1 MKFDNSLEQVYL
13 SDLQDLYDA
22 EKQLVKALPKLARSV
37 SSPKLSQ
44 GFQRHA
50 KQTQEHAKRLEKIF
64 QQHQLKS
71 KGRRCPAMAG
81 LIAEANETLEEDF
94 SEQLL
99 DVGVI
104 TAAQKVE
111 HYEMSAYTSA
121 IALAQALDFEADVRL
136 LERTLREEEETERQL
151 STLCENIVQQQQRS
165 EGSWTWQGEQT
176 SRGTRGGG
184 RKASQQGSRATRG
197 NQARSGSGQARATR
211 NHDEIRRWAEERDGA
226 PASVRGTAKGGA
238 TGLLRID
245 FPGYSGERT
254 LQHISWNEWFDKFDE
269 ENLQFLYQDRT
280 KDGKESRFFKLV
292 CEPKTRR
299 ATATR

>member
-44 GFQRHA
+44 GFERHA

-94 SEQLL
+94 SDQLL

-136 LERTLREEEETERQL
+136 LERTLQEEEDTERQL
-151 STLCENIVQQQQRS
+151 STLCENIVHEQQRS
-165 EGSWTWQGEQT
+165 EGGWTRQREQT
-176 SRGTRGGG
+176 NRGTRSGG
-184 RKASQQGSRATRG
+184 RRTLRSKSPSTRP
-197 NQARSGSGQARATR
+197 ARAGTR
-211 NHDEIRRWAEERDGA
+211 
-226 PASVRGTAKGGA
+226 
-238 TGLLRID
+238 
-245 FPGYSGERT
+245 
-254 LQHISWNEWFDKFDE
+254 
-269 ENLQFLYQDRT
+269 
-280 KDGKESRFFKLV
+280 
-292 CEPKTRR
+292 
-299 ATATR
+299 

>member
-1 MKFDNSLEQVYL
+1 MPSGAGQFRVAVAAWQGWSHCPIAQGPAKAHRRYEGGDALFSLANNGNTDRTHMKFDNSLEQVYL

-22 EKQLVKALPKLARSV
+22 EKQLVKALPKLAREV

-64 QQHQLKS
+64 QQHQFKS

-151 STLCENIVQQQQRS
+151 STLCEGIVQQQQRS
-165 EGSWTWQGEQT
+165 EGTWNQQREQKNPT
-176 SRGTRGGG
+176 AR
-184 RKASQQGSRATRG
+184 
-197 NQARSGSGQARATR
+197 RSGRTSSR
-211 NHDEIRRWAEERDGA
+211 N
-226 PASVRGTAKGGA
+226 
-238 TGLLRID
+238 
-245 FPGYSGERT
+245 
-254 LQHISWNEWFDKFDE
+254 
-269 ENLQFLYQDRT
+269 
-280 KDGKESRFFKLV
+280 
-292 CEPKTRR
+292 TRR
-299 ATATR
+299 ATA

>member
-44 GFQRHA
+44 GFERHA

-71 KGRRCPAMAG
+71 KARRCPAMAG

-121 IALAQALDFEADVRL
+121 IALAQALDFDADVRL
-136 LERTLREEEETERQL
+136 LERTLSEEEETERQL
-151 STLCENIVQQQQRS
+151 STLCEDIVQQQQQS
-165 EGSWTWQGEQT
+165 EGSWTSQRQQT
-176 SRGTRGGG
+176 YPGGRGG
-184 RKASQQGSRATRG
+184 RKASQQR
-197 NQARSGSGQARATR
+197 
-211 NHDEIRRWAEERDGA
+211 I
-226 PASVRGTAKGGA
+226 AS
-238 TGLLRID
+238 TG
-245 FPGYSGERT
+245 
-254 LQHISWNEWFDKFDE
+254 
-269 ENLQFLYQDRT
+269 RT
-280 KDGKESRFFKLV
+280 KPWPHS
-292 CEPKTRR
+292 TRSSQSHAR
-299 ATATR
+299 P

>member
-22 EKQLVKALPKLARSV
+22 EKQLLKALPKLAREV
-37 SSPKLSQ
+37 SSSKLSQ

-64 QQHQLKS
+64 HQHQLRT
-71 KGRRCPAMAG
+71 KGRHCPAMAG

-99 DVGVI
+99 DVALI

-111 HYEMSAYTSA
+111 HYEMSAYRSA
-121 IALAQALDFEADVRL
+121 IALAQALDFDQDVRL
-136 LERTLREEEETERQL
+136 LDRTLQEEEETERQL
-151 STLCENIVQQQQRS
+151 STICENIVQQQQRS
-165 EGSWTWQGEQT
+165 QGEWSYEREQT
-176 SRGTRGGG
+176 GRGARTAARTTSQRRGRGTSGAKRG
-184 RKASQQGSRATRG
+184 AA
-197 NQARSGSGQARATR
+197 SGQARATR

-226 PASVRGTAKGGA
+226 PASVRGTARGGA
-238 TGLLRID
+238 AGLLRID

-254 LQHISWNEWFDKFDE
+254 LQHISWDDWFEKFDE

-280 KDGKESRFFKLV
+280 KDGKQSRFFKLV

-299 ATATR
+299 AAATR